1 MIKIKC
7 TLSKKNA
14 IAFDKIIFSRF
25 EVVSERYNTVPVMLI
40 NIPIRIIKHSFL
52 KKKKG
57 NGWQKYQKLKNI
69 GEIHLYT
76 SEGR

>member
-14 IAFDKIIFSRF
+14 IVFDKIIFSRF

-57 NGWQKYQKLKNI
+57 N
-69 GEIHLYT
+69 
-76 SEGR
+76 

>member
-14 IAFDKIIFSRF
+14 IVFDKIIFSRF

-52 KKKKG
+52 KKKKKG
-57 NGWQKYQKLKNI
+57 N
-69 GEIHLYT
+69 
-76 SEGR
+76 